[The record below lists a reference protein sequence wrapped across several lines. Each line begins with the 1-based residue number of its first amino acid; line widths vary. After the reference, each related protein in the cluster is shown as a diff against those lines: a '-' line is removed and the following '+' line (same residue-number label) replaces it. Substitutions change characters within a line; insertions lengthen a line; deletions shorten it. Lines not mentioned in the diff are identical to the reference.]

1 MSYRTMAVLSFSNRA
16 ELGSSYPTLLPR
28 CILVSAVP
36 PTTMTAIRILCVD
49 DDPHIN
55 ELNEIV
61 LTQAG
66 YQVESAAS
74 PEDALARFQ
83 DHTFDL
89 VVTDLFSPQSSN
101 AAFISKL
108 RNVAPSLP
116 IIIVSG
122 NDSPPPEI
130 LKQVDAFVQK
140 AYSLNALTNAIREVL
155 MREKLRRIG

>member
-1 MSYRTMAVLSFSNRA
+1 MTLSNGA

-28 CILVSAVP
+28 RILMSAAP
-36 PTTMTAIRILCVD
+36 QKTMSATRILCVD

-61 LTQAG
+61 LKQAG
-66 YQVESAAS
+66 YEVESAVS

-83 DHTFDL
+83 EHTFDL
-89 VVTDLFSPQSSN
+89 VVTDLFSPHSSD

-122 NDSPPPEI
+122 QDSPPPEI

-140 AYSLNALTNAIREVL
+140 AYSLNALTDAIREVL
-155 MREKLRRIG
+155 VRDKLRRIG